1 MKDFDEETAFLG
13 DWGAYQKQIFILLS
27 LSSIPNGYV
36 GMAMVFLADIPPHHC
51 RVPSLNSSYG
61 GLGYN
66 LSIPTEEL
74 KGETIL
80 SRCRRYTE
88 QGGSGSANSNDTE
101 GCVDGFVFSKE
112 RYVSTIVSEWDL
124 VCDNEWKTPFT
135 VTVFFFGVLFGS
147 FLSGIIS
154 DRYGRK
160 FIFFAT
166 MAVQTVFS
174 LIQAASN
181 SWEMFCVFY
190 FIVGMGQIA
199 NYCAAFILGCE
210 LLSKPCRVTFAT
222 LGISFTYALGY
233 ALLPL
238 FAYFVR
244 DWRMLLVTLS
254 VPGFLYIPLW
264 WYIPES
270 PRWLLSQGRV
280 EEAEAIIRA
289 AAKRNGITPPD
300 VIFQR
305 DDSEKLM
312 GDGGINDEKKYT
324 WVDLFSTTNIRNIT
338 ILNILIWS
346 IVSLTYYG
354 LSLNTPNM
362 DGDPYLNCLFA
373 SGTEFAGYTI
383 MWFAGRYASRRVTLS
398 ASTFFCGIMLLLIM
412 LVPKE
417 LGALSVTLAMLGKIT
432 MTGAFVFVYLYGTE
446 LLPTVVRNM
455 GLGITTM
462 ASRMGSTV
470 SSYIAY
476 MGTYD
481 RALPYVLMGII
492 SILCGVLS
500 LLLPET
506 KDQPLPEYISQVKP
520 LHRYRFCGTKDEE
533 RTNGQDKN
541 GYQGNKKAELEL
553 E

>member
-13 DWGAYQKQIFILLS
+13 DWGPYQKLIFILLS

-36 GMAMVFLADIPPHHC
+36 GMSMVFLADIPPHHC
-51 RVPSLNSSYG
+51 RVPFLNSSYG

-66 LSIPTEEL
+66 LSIPTEVL

-80 SRCRRYTE
+80 SRCRRHSE
-88 QGGSGSANSNDTE
+88 QEDSDAGNRNDTE
-101 GCVDGFVFSKE
+101 GCLDGWVFSKE
-112 RYVSTIVSEWDL
+112 RYVSTIVTEWDL
-124 VCDNEWKTPFT
+124 VCDHDWKTPFT
-135 VTVFFFGVLFGS
+135 VTVFFLGVLVGS

-160 FIFFAT
+160 IIFFAT

-210 LLSKPCRVTFAT
+210 LLNKSCRVTFAT
-222 LGISFTYALGY
+222 VGISFTYALGY

-238 FAYFVR
+238 FAFFIR
-244 DWRMLLVTLS
+244 DWRMLLVALS

-280 EEAEAIIRA
+280 EDAEAIIRA
-289 AAKRNGITPPD
+289 AAKMNGISPPD
-300 VIFQR
+300 VIFKR
-305 DDSEKLM
+305 DDTAKLM
-312 GDGGINDEKKYT
+312 KKHT
-324 WVDLFSTTNIRNIT
+324 WLDLFRTTNIRNIT
-338 ILNILIWS
+338 ILNVFIWT
-346 IVSLTYYG
+346 IISLTYFG

-373 SGTEFAGYTI
+373 AGTEFAGYTI
-383 MWFAGRYASRRVTLS
+383 IWFAGRYASRRLTLCF
-398 ASTFFCGIMLLLIM
+398 TVLFCGIVLLLIK
-412 LVPKE
+412 LVPAE

-432 MTGAFVFVYLYGTE
+432 MTAAFLFVYLYGAE

-455 GLGITTM
+455 GLGITIM
-462 ASRMGSTV
+462 ASRVGSTL
-470 SSYIAY
+470 SAYIAY
-476 MGTYD
+476 MGIYD
-481 RALPYVLMGII
+481 RTLPYILMGCI
-492 SILCGVLS
+492 SIVCGIIS

-506 KDQPLPEYISQVKP
+506 KDEPLPENISQVKP
-520 LHRYRFCGTKDEE
+520 LHW
-533 RTNGQDKN
+533 
-541 GYQGNKKAELEL
+541 
-553 E
+553 

>member
-13 DWGAYQKQIFILLS
+13 DWGPYQKLIFILLS

-36 GMAMVFLADIPPHHC
+36 GMSMVFLADIPPHHC
-51 RVPSLNSSYG
+51 RVPFLNSSYG

-80 SRCRRYTE
+80 SRCRRYSE
-88 QGGSGSANSNDTE
+88 QEDSDAAYRNDTE
-101 GCVDGFVFSKE
+101 GCLDGWLFSKE
-112 RYVSTIVSEWDL
+112 RYVSTIVTEWNL
-124 VCDNEWKTPFT
+124 VCDNAWKAPFT
-135 VTVFFFGVLFGS
+135 VTVFFLGVLVGS

-154 DRYGRK
+154 DRCGRK

-210 LLSKPCRVTFAT
+210 LLNKSCRVTFAT
-222 LGISFTYALGY
+222 VGICFTYALGY

-238 FAYFVR
+238 FAFFIR
-244 DWRMLLVTLS
+244 DWRMLLVALS

-264 WYIPES
+264 WYVPES

-280 EEAEAIIRA
+280 EEAEVIIRA
-289 AAKRNGITPPD
+289 AAKMNGISPPD
-300 VIFQR
+300 VIFNR
-305 DDSEKLM
+305 DDTAKLM
-312 GDGGINDEKKYT
+312 EKGDVHDEKKHT
-324 WVDLFSTTNIRNIT
+324 WLDLFRTTNIRNIT
-338 ILNILIWS
+338 ILNVFIWT
-346 IVSLTYYG
+346 IISLTYFG

-373 SGTEFAGYTI
+373 AGTEFAGCTI
-383 MWFAGRYASRRVTLS
+383 IWFAGRYASRRLTLCF
-398 ASTFFCGIMLLLIM
+398 TVLFCGIVLLLIK
-412 LVPKE
+412 LVPAE

-432 MTGAFVFVYLYGTE
+432 MTAAFLFVYLYGAE

-455 GLGITTM
+455 GLGITIM
-462 ASRMGSTV
+462 ASRVGSTL
-470 SSYIAY
+470 SAYIAY

-481 RALPYVLMGII
+481 RTLPYILMGCI
-492 SILCGVLS
+492 SIVCGIVS

-506 KDQPLPEYISQVKP
+506 KDEPLPENISQVKP
-520 LHRYRFCGTKDEE
+520 LHWFCGKKKPAM
-533 RTNGQDKN
+533 TNGQEKN
-541 GYQGNKKAELEL
+541 GHQGNRSEFELE
-553 E
+553 